1 MKNRILEMLSEIK
14 PEQNFAESD
23 NYVEDGILDSF
34 DIIELITML
43 EDEFDISIDGMDI
56 LPEFFSNVEQI
67 EKLVKKSGYKNDF
80 RGYHFKNKT
89 FKSQ

>member
-1 MKNRILEMLSEIK
+1 MKNRVLEMLSEIK

-67 EKLVKKSGYKNDF
+67 EKLVKKSGYKN
-80 RGYHFKNKT
+80 
-89 FKSQ
+89 

>member
-34 DIIELITML
+34 DIIEFITML

-67 EKLVKKSGYKNDF
+67 EKLVKKSGYKN
-80 RGYHFKNKT
+80 
-89 FKSQ
+89 

>member
-1 MKNRILEMLSEIK
+1 MKNRILEMLNEIK
-14 PEQNFAESD
+14 PEQNFSESD

-67 EKLVKKSGYKNDF
+67 EELIKKSGYKN
-80 RGYHFKNKT
+80 
-89 FKSQ
+89 

>member
-14 PEQNFAESD
+14 PEQNFAESN

-67 EKLVKKSGYKNDF
+67 EKLVKKSGYKI
-80 RGYHFKNKT
+80 
-89 FKSQ
+89 

>member
-56 LPEFFSNVEQI
+56 LPEFFSNVDQI
-67 EKLVKKSGYKNDF
+67 EKLVKKSGYKN
-80 RGYHFKNKT
+80 
-89 FKSQ
+89 

>member
-43 EDEFDISIDGMDI
+43 EDEFDISIDGIDI

-67 EKLVKKSGYKNDF
+67 EKLVKKSGYKN
-80 RGYHFKNKT
+80 
-89 FKSQ
+89 

>member
-56 LPEFFSNVEQI
+56 LPEFFSNVSRLI
-67 EKLVKKSGYKNDF
+67 ITISP
-80 RGYHFKNKT
+80 
-89 FKSQ
+89 

>member
-14 PEQNFAESD
+14 PEQNFAESN

-67 EKLVKKSGYKNDF
+67 EKLVKKSGYKN
-80 RGYHFKNKT
+80 
-89 FKSQ
+89 

>member
-43 EDEFDISIDGMDI
+43 EDEFDISID
-56 LPEFFSNVEQI
+56 
-67 EKLVKKSGYKNDF
+67 
-80 RGYHFKNKT
+80 
-89 FKSQ
+89 

>member
-67 EKLVKKSGYKNDF
+67 EELIKKSGYKN
-80 RGYHFKNKT
+80 
-89 FKSQ
+89 

>member
-1 MKNRILEMLSEIK
+1 MLSQIK

-67 EKLVKKSGYKNDF
+67 EKLVKKSGYKN
-80 RGYHFKNKT
+80 
-89 FKSQ
+89 

>member
-56 LPEFFSNVEQI
+56 LPEFFSNFEQI
-67 EKLVKKSGYKNDF
+67 EKLVKKSGYKN
-80 RGYHFKNKT
+80 
-89 FKSQ
+89 

>member
-43 EDEFDISIDGMDI
+43 EDEFDISIDGLDI

-67 EKLVKKSGYKNDF
+67 EKLVKKSGYKN
-80 RGYHFKNKT
+80 
-89 FKSQ
+89 

>member
-56 LPEFFSNVEQI
+56 LPEFFSNAEQI
-67 EKLVKKSGYKNDF
+67 EKLVKKSGYKN
-80 RGYHFKNKT
+80 
-89 FKSQ
+89 

>member
-67 EKLVKKSGYKNDF
+67 EKLVKKSGYKN
-80 RGYHFKNKT
+80 
-89 FKSQ
+89 

>member
-14 PEQNFAESD
+14 PEQNFTESN

-67 EKLVKKSGYKNDF
+67 EKLVKKSGYKI
-80 RGYHFKNKT
+80 
-89 FKSQ
+89 

>member
-1 MKNRILEMLSEIK
+1 MLSEIK

-67 EKLVKKSGYKNDF
+67 EKLVKKSGYKN
-80 RGYHFKNKT
+80 
-89 FKSQ
+89 

>member
-43 EDEFDISIDGMDI
+43 EDEFDISIDGMDRKI
-56 LPEFFSNVEQI
+56 SK
-67 EKLVKKSGYKNDF
+67 EKWL
-80 RGYHFKNKT
+80 
-89 FKSQ
+89 

>member
-34 DIIELITML
+34 DISELITML

-67 EKLVKKSGYKNDF
+67 EKLVKKSGYKN
-80 RGYHFKNKT
+80 
-89 FKSQ
+89 

>member
-67 EKLVKKSGYKNDF
+67 EKLVKNSGYKN
-80 RGYHFKNKT
+80 
-89 FKSQ
+89 